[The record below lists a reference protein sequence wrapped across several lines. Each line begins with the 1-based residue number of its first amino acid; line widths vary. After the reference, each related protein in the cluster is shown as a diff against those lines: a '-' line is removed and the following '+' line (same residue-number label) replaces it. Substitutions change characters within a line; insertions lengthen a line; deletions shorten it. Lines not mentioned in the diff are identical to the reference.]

1 MKVSSLKLFMAAA
14 IATFAVAESSAQL
27 ELGQDCGC
35 PPLNARTTVN
45 LSTLTSDANF
55 NLPVGNTTLTCNNTY
70 VIDEKIYVQD
80 GADLFIQPGTVL
92 RGAFGLTVDAN
103 ALIVSRGGQLWAN
116 GTDCCPIIFTDAND
130 PLDGSYSINIRGQ
143 WGGII
148 MLGRATNNL
157 LLANGG
163 AAVANGVGNIE
174 GLVPGDSRN
183 HYGGNDDND
192 NSGSLKYVSIRHGG
206 TNIGANNEING
217 LTLGSI
223 GRGTKLEYIE
233 VISNDDDGIEFFGG
247 TVDLKHA
254 VVMFCNDDYFDWDQ
268 GYRGRGQFWY
278 GVQLPG
284 ASPQGDEGFESDGD
298 DSNSGNTPFSDA
310 KVYNVTL
317 IGRGANRAVEARE
330 GTRGR
335 ISNSIFANFAAGVD
349 AADEA
354 ARPVD
359 TFDNWVAG
367 TFVCTNNAYAGIA
380 NIFTVNAA
388 PASAGNQATFAAAGN
403 TAAPGI
409 IDFTFAINI
418 ATNAV
423 TGALNPVPANG
434 TASSPEVAPIDDFF
448 EGAAYKGAF
457 KPGAE
462 PWTSGWTLSNLIP
475 MDNSLNLCPEDI
487 NGDGMVNVD
496 DFLQLIGVFNTSCG
510 L

>member
-1 MKVSSLKLFMAAA
+1 MKVSSLKLMMAAA
-14 IATFAVAESSAQL
+14 ITAFGASQASAQL

-35 PPLNARTTVN
+35 PPLASRTTVN
-45 LSTLTSDANF
+45 ISTLTDVDG
-55 NLPVGNTTLTCNNTY
+55 NLPVGSTTFTCANTY
-70 VIDEKIYVQD
+70 IIDQKVYVQD

-92 RGAFGLTVDAN
+92 RGDFGLTVDAN

-116 GTDCCPIIFTDAND
+116 GTDCCPIIFTDLND
-130 PLDGSYSINIRGQ
+130 PLDGTYSINIRGQ

-148 MLGRATNNL
+148 ILGRATNNL

-163 AAVANGVGNIE
+163 LAVADGVGNIE

-183 HYGGNDDND
+183 HYGGTDDND

-217 LTLGSI
+217 LTLGSV
-223 GRGTKLEYIE
+223 GRGTTLEHIE

-284 ASPQGDEGFESDGD
+284 ASPQGDEGFEADGD
-298 DSNSGNTPFSDA
+298 DSNSGNSPLTDPT
-310 KVYNVTL
+310 VYNVTL

-335 ISNSIFANFAAGVD
+335 ISNSIFANFSAGIE
-349 AADEA
+349 ATNEA

-359 TFDNWVAG
+359 AYDNFLAG
-367 TFVCTNNAYAGIA
+367 TFECTNNAYDGIA
-380 NIFTVNAA
+380 TLFTVNAVA
-388 PASAGNQATFAAAGN
+388 AGAGDLATFAAAGN
-403 TAAPGI
+403 ASSPGI
-409 IDFTFAINI
+409 IDWSFTIDPL
-418 ATNAV
+418 TNAV
-423 TGALNPVPANG
+423 TGALNPVPAAG
-434 TASSPEVAPIDDFF
+434 TASSPEAAPIDDFF

-457 KPGAE
+457 KPGE
-462 PWTSGWTLSNLIP
+462 QPWTAGWTLASLIP
-475 MDNSLNLCPEDI
+475 MDNSLNACPEDI
-487 NGDGMVNVD
+487 NGDGAVDVN
-496 DFLQLIGVFNTSCG
+496 DFLQLIGVFNTTCG